1 MFNQFDIFMIDLWIK
16 IAFKKVLYIIKTIF
30 HESIY
35 LLISVSN
42 SWIKTYEKSK

>member
-1 MFNQFDIFMIDLWIK
+1 MFNQFDIFYDWFMNK

-35 LLISVSN
+35 LLISASN